1 MAENRV
7 RIDAPP
13 ESVFAVL
20 ADADAYA
27 EWVVGAKEIRSSDPE
42 WPNVGAR
49 FHHSI
54 GAGDATIDDS
64 SVVLACEPDRR
75 LDLEVR
81 FRPAGVAKVSLELD
95 ARGAGTLV
103 TMREVAT
110 RGPARKAW
118 GAALN
123 AATHVRNA
131 WALRRLRRL
140 VERRAAAAA

>member
-1 MAENRV
+1 MAVNHV

-13 ESVFAVL
+13 DAVFAVL

-64 SVVLACEPDRR
+64 SVVLACEPNRR
-75 LDLEVR
+75 LELEVR
-81 FRPAGVAKVSLELD
+81 FRPAGVAHVDLELD
-95 ARGAGTLV
+95 PQGASTIV

-118 GAALN
+118 GAVLN
-123 AATHVRNA
+123 AATYVRNA

-140 VERRAAAAA
+140 VERRAANAA